1 MHMPAT
7 HGRKPSRNSVIGVD
21 GCRGGWVMARRS
33 LLTGEISVSIA
44 PDFRNVV
51 EAGADAAMTIV
62 DMPIGLTD
70 SGRRACEQLA
80 RRLLGSPRAS
90 SVFPTPRRPM
100 LDFSDYAAANA
111 WGKAQGKQNG
121 GGLPKQTWAILP
133 RIREIDAL
141 ITPAHQARLGE
152 GHPEVAFAR
161 LNGAKACLHSKRKRE
176 GREVRMALL
185 TRHGVDGLSALV
197 AGAGRSAKPD
207 DVFDAI
213 ALSLTAEA
221 RLNGEALRLT
231 DEARDARG
239 LVMEIWG

>member
-7 HGRKPSRNSVIGVD
+7 HGRKPSRNSVLGVD
-21 GCRGGWVMARRS
+21 GCRSGWVMARRS

-44 PDFRNVV
+44 PDFKNVID
-51 EAGADAAMTIV
+51 AGADAAMIIV

-70 SGRRACEQLA
+70 AGRRACEQLA
-80 RRLLGSPRAS
+80 RRSLGSPRAS

-100 LDFSDYAAANA
+100 LGFSDYAAANA
-111 WGKAQGKQNG
+111 WGKAQGKENG

-133 RIREIDAL
+133 RIREIDDA
-141 ITPAHQARLGE
+141 ISPPDQTRIGE

-161 LNGAKACLHSKRKRE
+161 LNGAKACVHSKRKRE
-176 GREVRMALL
+176 GRKERMALL
-185 TRHGVDGLSALV
+185 VRHGVDDLSALI

-207 DVFDAI
+207 DVLDAI
-213 ALSLTAEA
+213 VLSLTAEA
-221 RLNGEALRLT
+221 RLKGEALRLT

>member
-1 MHMPAT
+1 MHVPAT
-7 HGRKPSRNSVIGVD
+7 QRRKASRNSVLGVD
-21 GCRGGWVMARRS
+21 GCRGGWVAARRI
-33 LLTGEISVSIA
+33 LLTGEIAVAIE
-44 PDFRNVV
+44 PDFRAVLK
-51 EAGADAAMTIV
+51 AGADAAMIIV

-70 SGRRACEQLA
+70 QGRRACEREA

-90 SVFPTPRRPM
+90 SVFPAPRRPM
-100 LDFSDYAAANA
+100 LAFGAYAEANA
-111 WGKAQGKQNG
+111 WGRAQGKANG
-121 GGLPKQTWAILP
+121 GGLTKQTWGILP

-141 ITPAHQARLGE
+141 ITPADQTRLGE

-161 LNGAKACLHSKRKRE
+161 LNGGRACRHSKRTRD
-176 GREVRMALL
+176 GREERIALL
-185 TRHGVDGLSALV
+185 MRHGVADPPALIES
-197 AGAGRSAKPD
+197 AGRAAKPD
-207 DVFDAI
+207 DVLDAV

>member
-7 HGRKPSRNSVIGVD
+7 HGRKASRNSVLGVD
-21 GCRGGWVMARRS
+21 GCRSGWVMARRNPVS
-33 LLTGEISVSIA
+33 GETAVAIA
-44 PDFRNVV
+44 PDFRAVLD
-51 EAGADAAMTIV
+51 AAADAAMTII

-70 SGRRACEQLA
+70 TGRRACERLA

-100 LDFSDYAAANA
+100 LGFTDYAAANA
-111 WGKAQGKQNG
+111 WGHAQGKENG
-121 GGLPKQTWAILP
+121 GGLTKQTWGILP

-141 ITPAHQARLGE
+141 ITPLDQARIGE

-161 LNGAKACLHSKRKRE
+161 LNGGKACLYSKRKRE
-176 GREVRMALL
+176 GRAERIGILE
-185 TRHGVDGLSALV
+185 RRGVSNLSVLIASTGK
-197 AGAGRSAKPD
+197 AAKAD
-207 DVFDAI
+207 DVLDAI

-221 RLNGEALRLT
+221 RLRGEALRIT